1 MTERVQRVAE
11 RIRQELV
18 ASERVVRRA
27 GRAMAA
33 ARRRPDEQDLYLDSA
48 ALCLHDFYTGVERI
62 FQQIAAGLDETVP
75 SGRDWHEALQQQM
88 AVERLPDRP
97 AVIAEA
103 TREALE
109 EYLRFR
115 HVVRN
120 IYAFEFDP
128 ERVGRLVERVEEG
141 FGRARRDLLA
151 FADFLERVAS
161 GDGAA

>member
-1 MTERVQRVAE
+1 MTERVRRVAE
-11 RIRQELV
+11 RIRQEL
-18 ASERVVRRA
+18 AAIERVVRRA

-33 ARRRPDEQDLYLDSA
+33 ARRGPDEQDLYLDSA

-62 FQQIAAGLDETVP
+62 FQQIAASLDEAVP
-75 SGRDWHEALQQQM
+75 SGRDWHEALLQQM
-88 AVERLPDRP
+88 AAERLPDRP

-103 TREALE
+103 TREHLE

-120 IYAFEFDP
+120 IYAFEFDS
-128 ERVGRLVERVEEG
+128 ERVGRLVERLEEG
-141 FGRARRDLLA
+141 FGHARRDLLA
-151 FADFLERVAS
+151 FADFLGQVAS